1 MCVCECVFERE
12 CVMIIQKQRL
22 QWLGHL
28 LRMNENRPQNNYFAA
43 DLVMQQDQHMGL
55 NRDG

>member
-1 MCVCECVFERE
+1 MT
-12 CVMIIQKQRL
+12 IQEQRL

-28 LRMNENRPQNNYFAA
+28 LRMSDNLPKNNYFTA